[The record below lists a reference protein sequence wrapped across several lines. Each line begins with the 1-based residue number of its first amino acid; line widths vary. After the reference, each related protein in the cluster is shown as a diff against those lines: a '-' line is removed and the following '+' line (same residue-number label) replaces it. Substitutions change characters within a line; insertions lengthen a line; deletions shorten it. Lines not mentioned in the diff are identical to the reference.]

1 MVRISLFLF
10 VCAVLWAGMAEA
22 ITWHFDGQTTQGW
35 AAKKDWGGFRN
46 AFHLLPS
53 VVADGVWTINASTAV
68 EEVVSPTLGYDS
80 RLFDRVRLRL
90 RTLHHTATAGVLFV
104 SWTNEHNRGSP
115 GEDPEPL
122 SKDRFRLSKDIVY
135 TSDWQEVEISLA
147 GHDPDEVVWEGLLW
161 DIRLSFCSK
170 GDGTYCS
177 QEGGVEIDWITLTGV
192 EEILQGE
199 LAPPQVDYFRFAG
212 QGLFAPPLFYPIVS
226 GLGDDFVGGGQ
237 EAGILTDLD
246 GDDDLD
252 LLAPWTTGG
261 ATGWAMALNDGHGA
275 FQTAR
280 TEETEFELL
289 SPRTGDVTGDGH
301 DEIAIYLDR
310 KIEVWS
316 IGEEYQIEVLTQIPA
331 RYPLYLADWDG
342 DGDSELFAAEL
353 LYIDSEERILEIW
366 DVKDGVWHI
375 AEVLTI
381 PATHAPAL
389 LGDVTGDGALD
400 VCWNPILNRAT
411 TRLVGRLGDE
421 IDTGEVFAFDADDLR
436 HMPSS
441 SLVLDSSRRATLVEV
456 KRLPPFLYAGDVDGD
471 GQVDLLTAR
480 LLQFGEERKGL
491 VWWKKQPSG
500 GIEEQVLYDEG
511 LFLRSPV
518 VVRDLDADG
527 IADWVFVG
535 GDRASG
541 FGVFVAYSGIESIPE
556 AVEAHRLDSDGTE
569 VLPGDVDGD
578 GDLDLVVLSP
588 LRGGVYVLKNTGSEQ
603 PTAVQTTHPQQ
614 RPVTHR
620 LGDSYPNPFNP
631 AVVIPL
637 DLATDAVQVSLTVY
651 DVLGRRVRQVWQ
663 GPLGVG
669 SHRFTWDGR
678 DAAGKDVAAG
688 VYIYQVEVD
697 GQVEAKK
704 TTKLP

>member
-316 IGEEYQIEVLTQIPA
+316 IGEDYQIE
-331 RYPLYLADWDG
+331 
-342 DGDSELFAAEL
+342 
-353 LYIDSEERILEIW
+353 
-366 DVKDGVWHI
+366 
-375 AEVLTI
+375 
-381 PATHAPAL
+381 
-389 LGDVTGDGALD
+389 
-400 VCWNPILNRAT
+400 
-411 TRLVGRLGDE
+411 
-421 IDTGEVFAFDADDLR
+421 
-436 HMPSS
+436 
-441 SLVLDSSRRATLVEV
+441 LVLDSSRRATWVEV

-556 AVEAHRLDSDGTE
+556 AVEAHHLDSDGTE

-603 PTAVQTTHPQQ
+603 PTVVQITHPQQ

-631 AVVIPL
+631 QVVIPL
-637 DLATDAVQVSLTVY
+637 ELSTDQQQVHVTLY
-651 DVLGRRVRQVWQ
+651 DMLGRRVRQLWQ
-663 GPLGVG
+663 GPLQAGR
-669 SHRFTWDGR
+669 HRLLWDGK
-678 DAAGKDVAAG
+678 DDQGHDVAAG
-688 VYIYQVEVD
+688 VYVYQLNLN
-697 GQVEAKK
+697 GLVEAKK